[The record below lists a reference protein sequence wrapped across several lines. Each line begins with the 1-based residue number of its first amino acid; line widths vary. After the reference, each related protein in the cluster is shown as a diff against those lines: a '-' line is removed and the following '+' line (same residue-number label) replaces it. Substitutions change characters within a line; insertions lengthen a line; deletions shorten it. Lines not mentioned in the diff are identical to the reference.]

1 MLQQLSLMRL
11 IKQLKDKRTKQSPNQ
26 VKKLAKEKKK

>member
-11 IKQLKDKRTKQSPNQ
+11 IKQLKDKRTKQSPKQ
-26 VKKLAKEKKK
+26 VKRLAKEKKK